1 MATKRVSSRTV
12 VLSKAFKTVDAETR
26 KEFAERRIQ
35 ALEADNYI
43 EHEVGTDDAADDEY
57 KNEDEVNAHVL
68 FISRTIN
75 YDLVIFLYQ
84 DEGKTQKKKR
94 ARAGTSAAKSK
105 WLAQQLILEILIL
118 CSHCLIG
125 LRATRKPKSLE
136 RVIFDEIAD
145 GGAGDRP
152 NYESIAAQPSNTPH
166 TKFCSVCGYIGSYS
180 CTRCGQRFCSVRCN
194 TSHKETRCLKFSL

>member
-68 FISRTIN
+68 FISRT
-75 YDLVIFLYQ
+75 
-84 DEGKTQKKKR
+84 K
-94 ARAGTSAAKSK
+94 
-105 WLAQQLILEILIL
+105 
-118 CSHCLIG
+118 
-125 LRATRKPKSLE
+125 
-136 RVIFDEIAD
+136 
-145 GGAGDRP
+145 
-152 NYESIAAQPSNTPH
+152 
-166 TKFCSVCGYIGSYS
+166 
-180 CTRCGQRFCSVRCN
+180 
-194 TSHKETRCLKFSL
+194 